1 LTRRHRWNFAIKRVA
16 LPAEV
21 ATPVWGPT
29 RSFPKP
35 VDCLRVLEVNGFP
48 EFRIEGD
55 AIVTDQAAPLELRY
69 VARIEDPNLFD
80 VTFAAALAA
89 HLALEICEDVTQ
101 SNSKFERMKAWA
113 AETLREAKRLDAIE
127 EPPETLPDE
136 EDPGIDRLTAGHDLF
151 AAVME
156 RARPGRDS
164 WLLRTMAVAT
174 VALLAFA
181 MPFSWVGGVTSQRNG
196 TGAVSLQAATQP
208 RKLGSDALPLAA
220 LALDRGERAL
230 VDRAIAQLRENLGRV
245 VTALG
250 GDDDVAALELLDVE
264 RVLQRR
270 LVLCH
275 GRGTATGIAGGEE
288 QRLEQVE
295 VADG

>member
-1 LTRRHRWNFAIKRVA
+1 MASEAEIANRALKKLGAASIIEIGEDTPEGRALDRATFDQVRDELTRRHRWNFAIKRVA

-136 EDPGIDRLTAGHDLF
+136 GN
-151 AAVME
+151 
-156 RARPGRDS
+156 
-164 WLLRTMAVAT
+164 WLASREQ
-174 VALLAFA
+174 
-181 MPFSWVGGVTSQRNG
+181 GG
-196 TGAVSLQAATQP
+196 GANSVRFFP
-208 RKLGSDALPLAA
+208 
-220 LALDRGERAL
+220 
-230 VDRAIAQLRENLGRV
+230 
-245 VTALG
+245 
-250 GDDDVAALELLDVE
+250 
-264 RVLQRR
+264 VLS
-270 LVLCH
+270 
-275 GRGTATGIAGGEE
+275 
-288 QRLEQVE
+288 
-295 VADG
+295 